1 MSAPRHLV
9 LIGLMGAGKTSVGRR
24 CATALAR
31 GFVDTDD
38 VICATSGMTIPE
50 IFDHEGEAGFR
61 SRERTVVAEVVA
73 SPEALVIA
81 CGGGAMVDPDNRR
94 ALAEVGF
101 VVWLTA
107 DPNELAARVTADG
120 VATRPLLAAGPTVAT
135 MTRLADARQDA
146 YAAAADVT
154 IATDGRD
161 LAAVTD
167 AVVAAF
173 AAAEIR

>member
-1 MSAPRHLV
+1 
-9 LIGLMGAGKTSVGRR
+9 MGAGKTSVGRR
-24 CATALAR
+24 CAATLAR

-38 VICATSGMTIPE
+38 VICATAGMTIPE

-61 SRERTVVAEVVA
+61 SRERTAVAEVVA
-73 SPEALVIA
+73 SPDALVIA

-94 ALAEVGF
+94 ALAAVGF

-120 VATRPLLAAGPTVAT
+120 VAMRPLLAAGPTTAT
-135 MTRLADARQDA
+135 LTRLADARQDA

-154 IATDGRD
+154 IATDGLD

-167 AVVAAF
+167 AVLAAF
-173 AAAEIR
+173 ESADSR